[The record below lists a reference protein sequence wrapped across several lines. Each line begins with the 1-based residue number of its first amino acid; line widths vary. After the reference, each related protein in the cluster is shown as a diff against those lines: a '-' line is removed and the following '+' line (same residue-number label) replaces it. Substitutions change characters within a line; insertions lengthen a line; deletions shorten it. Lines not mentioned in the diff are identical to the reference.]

1 MVVFKKQNLTDLGS
15 AQRFLLYRKIEFINS
30 QKSNEPSKYK
40 IVSKVLVIYF
50 LTSFSS
56 INCARKKEPN
66 M

>member
-40 IVSKVLVIYF
+40 IVSKVLVIYL

-56 INCARKKEPN
+56 INCIREKEPN